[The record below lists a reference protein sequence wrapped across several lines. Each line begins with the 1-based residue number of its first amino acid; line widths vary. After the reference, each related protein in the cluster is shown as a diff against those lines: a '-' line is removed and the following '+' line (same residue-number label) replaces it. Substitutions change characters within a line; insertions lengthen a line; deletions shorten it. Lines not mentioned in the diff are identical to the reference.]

1 MKRIVLAYAGAESEP
16 AIPWLLQRHAA
27 EVVAVLVD
35 LGRRRDLVEQRER
48 ALSLGAVRCHVVDAR
63 DEFARDYLLP
73 ALQAGAFAGPRPPVT
88 PALARPIIARKVVDL
103 AVMENAAAIAH
114 GAGRGYDR
122 ASLDVLVRSLD
133 PARELITAPTAADD
147 DSTQIAANVW
157 GRAVDATGVADTS
170 DELYMLTS
178 APADGPERPAIAEI
192 EFARGIPVRV
202 NGIEMSWLEMIE
214 SLEIIGGTHGV
225 GRSDA
230 PIVKADGSR
239 FREVAEAPA
248 AVTLHVAHAALTA
261 AASPKALASLIGQV
275 GAAYADL
282 IQSGQWFT
290 ATRDALDAFTHAVQA
305 QVTGSVRLE
314 LLRGGCRVVSS
325 TPAPFVHPTPPAVT
339 ADGLIQ

>member
-1 MKRIVLAYAGAESEP
+1 MKRIILAYAGAESAA
-16 AIPWLLQRHAA
+16 AIPWLMQRHDA

-48 ALSLGAVRCHVVDAR
+48 ALSLGVVRCHVVDAR

-88 PALARPIIARKVVDL
+88 PALARPIVARKVVDL
-103 AVMENAAAIAH
+103 AVMENATAIAH

-122 ASLDVLVRSLD
+122 APFDLLVRSLD
-133 PARELITAPTAADD
+133 PARELITVPTAADD
-147 DSTQIAANVW
+147 GSTQIAANVW
-157 GRAVDATGVADTS
+157 GRAVDASGSEDAS
-170 DELYMLTS
+170 DDLYMLTS
-178 APADGPERPAIAEI
+178 APAEGPDRPAIAEI

-202 NGIEMSWLEMIE
+202 NGIEMSLLEMIE
-214 SLEIIGGTHGV
+214 SLEIIGGTHGI

-230 PIVKADGSR
+230 ATAKSDGST

-261 AASPKALASLIGQV
+261 AASPKPLSSLIGQV

-282 IQSGQWFT
+282 IQAGQWFT
-290 ATRDALDAFTHAVQA
+290 ATRDALDAFTHAVQSH
-305 QVTGSVRLE
+305 VTGSVRLE
-314 LLRGGCRVVSS
+314 LLRGACRVVSS
-325 TPAPFVHPTPPAVT
+325 APAPPVHPTPPAVT